1 MTLTV
6 ETGAGLADA
15 DALVSLSDC
24 DAYHAAQGHADWTGA
39 DADKESAIRRATA
52 YLSRSITWTGVR
64 THGRAQALAW
74 PRSGCADGEGNGI
87 ASNEIPGEIVD
98 ACCELALIELVT
110 PGALSPVI
118 TPSKAVKRRVIG
130 PIETEYANPLAGVN
144 ESRPASAVVMAL
156 IRPFTCSGGQS
167 SVVGRVYRS

>member
-1 MTLTV
+1 MLII

-15 DALVSLSDC
+15 DALISVPDC
-24 DAYHAAQGHADWTGA
+24 DAYHAARGSAAWTGEDTA
-39 DADKESAIRRATA
+39 KESAIRRATA
-52 YLSRSITWTGVR
+52 YLSRSVAWAGVR

-74 PRSGCADGEGNGI
+74 PRSGCIDGESNGI
-87 ASNEIPGEIVD
+87 ASDEIPGEIVD
-98 ACCELALIELVT
+98 ACAELALIELAT

-144 ESRPASAVVMAL
+144 ESRPASAAVIAL

-167 SVVGRVYRS
+167 SVVGRLYRA

>member
-1 MTLTV
+1 MLTV

-15 DALVSLSDC
+15 DALVSLAEC
-24 DAYHAAQGHADWTGA
+24 DAYHAARGAAAWTGD

-52 YLSRSITWTGVR
+52 HLSRSITWTGVR
-64 THGRAQALAW
+64 THGRDQALAW
-74 PRSGCADGEGNGI
+74 PRAGVVDGEGWGI
-87 ASNEIPGEIVD
+87 ASDEIPGEIKD
-98 ACCELALIELVT
+98 ACCELALIELAT
-110 PGALSPVI
+110 PGALSPVV

-144 ESRPASAVVMAL
+144 ESRPESAAVMAL

-167 SVVGRVYRS
+167 SVAGRLYRA